1 MTMEPLCRVIEGIE
15 QELLRF
21 KEKPFRSGA
30 FNLRISVPSVVAIIL
45 TIHGEPGPWGSPPS
59 TVPMRSPET
68 EQTVAVASG
77 RTKSAWPGPAFVVFV
92 SRPSSPS
99 LFPLPTVLNDN
110 LMRENRQL
118 VAMGR
123 HGWV

>member
-30 FNLRISVPSVVAIIL
+30 FNLRISVSSVAIIL
-45 TIHGEPGPWGSPPS
+45 TIQGEPGPWGSPPS

-68 EQTVAVASG
+68 EQTFAVASG